1 MKHRSNLFI
10 FLFFLFSI
18 PPLQA
23 QRVGLSGGASV
34 DPITSFRLSAML
46 ASSESDGLSWQTE
59 LSYFQKGQTSLVDR
73 LVDRVFEERPDFG
86 YGALDMI
93 SWPVFLKLK
102 MQISDFSV
110 YLMAG
115 PEIGYIFRGLVVYS
129 SEDGNYKR
137 ESVSLEDY
145 QIRRWDLGATVG
157 LGLEKKIRK
166 DQRIFVDFRYYQ
178 GFNNINLNTSSVLSL
193 EAFYFNFGMFIPLH
207 KSVKEKSQTR

>member
-1 MKHRSNLFI
+1 MKYRSNFFL

-18 PPLQA
+18 PLVQA

-34 DPITSFRLSAML
+34 DPITSFRLSTIVE
-46 ASSESDGLSWQTE
+46 SGESDWLSWQTE

-73 LVDRVFEERPDFG
+73 LVDRVLEERPDFG

-102 MQISDFSV
+102 MQLSDFSV

-129 SEDGNYKR
+129 LEDGSYKR
-137 ESVSLEDY
+137 ESVSLENY
-145 QIRRWDLGATVG
+145 QIKRWDLGATIG
-157 LGLEKKIRK
+157 MGLEKKIRK

-178 GFNNINLNTSSVLSL
+178 GFNNINLDTSSVLSL
-193 EAFYFNFGMFIPLH
+193 EAFYFNFGMFIPLQ
-207 KSVKEKSQTR
+207 KAAKEQSQAH